1 MNFKPVDKNV
11 KDLLISGHQF
21 EIPRFQRAYSWE
33 KRHYA
38 EFLRDIISNLK
49 ISNGTITP
57 ESYFVGTMLFIG
69 NFLDSGNSVIKVVDG
84 QQRLTTITILFSVLS
99 EMFKKSGENQLS
111 QLVFKYITAP
121 DDNGQEVRIL
131 KTVSNYPYFA
141 YFVQDY
147 TKSHDTKP
155 ETEEEENIK
164 LTYDFFVKE
173 LSEKK
178 IRQTLKNTNG
188 AEEVDA
194 LNYTEIL
201 KAIRDQVLNCSFISI
216 STESESQANRIFE
229 ILNAKGKRLDEVD
242 LIKNKIFEVANTVE
256 PVDFANEQW
265 KEIQSKID
273 DIDTGVGMATFYRH
287 FWSAK
292 FKRSTSGRLY
302 EDFKTIIKPRNEI
315 RYRQFLEE
323 MNKYADYYAQI
334 INPRIETYN
343 NRQEYQWLVQSLK
356 ALSETFSIVQVRV
369 PLMALIYAKQNDLI
383 NMAHFKKAVIYLE
396 NFHFAYNAIVSNKGN
411 KLDSIYSAFSIK
423 LCTETSKER
432 AHRLINDELIG
443 KLETLFPSYSAFKDN
458 FIAMQYS
465 KDYLPS
471 NVKVKYAL
479 NKINAYFSN
488 SDVFIQG
495 MTVEH
500 ILPEAQ
506 SERNRSIGNLIMLES
521 TLNNMADNA
530 PYDQKIQQYKES
542 RSSWIAEFIEK
553 YPAWE
558 EAKFE
563 ERAKE
568 LAEIYFTKIF
578 NRKID
583 ADSNE

>member
-1 MNFKPVDKNV
+1 MDFKPVDKTV
-11 KDLLISGHQF
+11 KDLLKSGHQF

-33 KRHYA
+33 KRHCA
-38 EFLRDIISNLK
+38 EFLRDIVSNLK
-49 ISNGTITP
+49 ISKGTIVP
-57 ESYFVGTMLFIG
+57 DSYFVGTMLFVG
-69 NFLDSGNSVIKVVDG
+69 NFLDPGNSVIKVVDG

-99 EMFKKSGENQLS
+99 EMFKKTGENQLS

-147 TKSHDTKP
+147 TKSHDTNP

-315 RYRQFLEE
+315 RYRQFLGE
-323 MNKYADYYAQI
+323 MNNFADYYAQI

-411 KLDSIYSAFSIK
+411 KLDPIYSAFSIK
-423 LCTETSKER
+423 LCAETSKEK

-443 KLETLFPSYSAFKDN
+443 KLETLFPSYSVFRDN
-458 FIAMQYS
+458 FISMQYS

-479 NKINAYFSN
+479 NKINAFYFH

-500 ILPEAQ
+500 ILPETQ
-506 SERNRSIGNLIMLES
+506 SEHNRSIGNLMMLES
-521 TLNNMADNA
+521 TLNNMANNA

-542 RSSWIAEFIEK
+542 RSPWMAEFMEK

-558 EAKFE
+558 ESKFE

-568 LAEIYFTKIF
+568 LAEMYYTKIF
-578 NRKID
+578 NREIVE
-583 ADSNE
+583 SME